1 MKRIKSWEII
11 TKIGKK
17 IQKKWQ
23 ELFEFYDLD
32 VKIKGI
38 PSLSSFTFANN
49 HNSYKTLISQ
59 EMLKNNFLAGNTIY
73 TSISHE
79 DKILE
84 KYFSHFDIVLK
95 KIKRCENGANI
106 NDFLLSSEAKKD
118 FKRLN

>member
-1 MKRIKSWEII
+1 
-11 TKIGKK
+11 
-17 IQKKWQ
+17 
-23 ELFEFYDLD
+23 
-32 VKIKGI
+32 
-38 PSLSSFTFANN
+38 
-49 HNSYKTLISQ
+49 
-59 EMLKNNFLAGNTIY
+59 MLKNNFLAGNTIY